1 MTSRLGL
8 VAFVLVAAAGCSPN
22 LPTASA
28 DVDVP
33 EQSEVQSASHST
45 ESTPGSADPKP
56 LVVAG
61 RMAFSSEAS
70 TGNEDVYSVELGRG
84 GSSAAPVRLT
94 TSEDKEFDPD
104 ISPDGRSIAFRLNP
118 DVTSDHADIWVMAA
132 DGSGPSNLTN
142 APELDNWS
150 PAWSPDGSR
159 IAFASTRDGGT
170 LSVWTM
176 DGQGADVQRVTR
188 EHGEYPDWSPQGDRI
203 VYAAPPSGS
212 GRYDLWIV
220 PADGAGEPV
229 RLTDDPGTQ
238 FGPAWSPDGRWIA
251 YQSEIGERWE
261 VWIIRADGTG
271 ARRVTPEGEDGVWP
285 AWSPAGLLA
294 WSGPGGIHVADVDSG
309 ANQTLG
315 VEDELLGPSFLS
327 WTR

>member
-28 DVDVP
+28 DVDLP
-33 EQSEVQSASHST
+33 EQSEVPSPSPST

-212 GRYDLWIV
+212 GRYDLWI
-220 PADGAGEPV
+220 
-229 RLTDDPGTQ
+229 
-238 FGPAWSPDGRWIA
+238 A

-315 VEDELLGPSFLS
+315 VEDELFGPSFLS

>member
-1 MTSRLGL
+1 
-8 VAFVLVAAAGCSPN
+8 
-22 LPTASA
+22 
-28 DVDVP
+28 
-33 EQSEVQSASHST
+33 
-45 ESTPGSADPKP
+45 
-56 LVVAG
+56 
-61 RMAFSSEAS
+61 
-70 TGNEDVYSVELGRG
+70 
-84 GSSAAPVRLT
+84 
-94 TSEDKEFDPD
+94 
-104 ISPDGRSIAFRLNP
+104 
-118 DVTSDHADIWVMAA
+118 
-132 DGSGPSNLTN
+132 
-142 APELDNWS
+142 
-150 PAWSPDGSR
+150 
-159 IAFASTRDGGT
+159 
-170 LSVWTM
+170 M

-212 GRYDLWIV
+212 GRYDL
-220 PADGAGEPV
+220 
-229 RLTDDPGTQ
+229 
-238 FGPAWSPDGRWIA
+238 WIA

-315 VEDELLGPSFLS
+315 VEDELLGPAFLS